1 MSGEKGKGIFNDRL
15 TILFSNGKDGGR
27 SLQVCFS
34 VLAQSTGCSLHL
46 SCSLLLLRTSYHFIH
61 RGNVTGNASS
71 KISCTKIYCFF
82 VSVLAACDISLVAL
96 VALCCFFFFFSC
108 SHANWIYMLQC
119 FQDHCCPSLAPV
131 ALLRAGG
138 NRNVTAVIAALAA
151 WSLERELHQALI
163 IIIFSPYFILP
174 SLSLWHF

>member
-96 VALCCFFFFFSC
+96 VALCCFFFFFLAVMLTEFTCC
-108 SHANWIYMLQC
+108 SVSRTTAVLHLPQWHYSEQEEIEMLQ
-119 FQDHCCPSLAPV
+119 
-131 ALLRAGG
+131 
-138 NRNVTAVIAALAA
+138 
-151 WSLERELHQALI
+151 
-163 IIIFSPYFILP
+163 
-174 SLSLWHF
+174 LS